1 MGGKERESFYYL
13 LILNLIVS
21 FLLIVGIV
29 SNIIFR
35 DKTLTLSKEIE
46 KQRLLIN
53 DYAVES
59 ALFLAI
65 VDMMEIFGKNIS
77 IEETLE
83 RVTHGISNFFK
94 NEIVLVQ
101 LFGQHFFQNIT
112 GEDIELPPET
122 FEEIATRPYPILINN
137 LGSFPR
143 YKFLQEKGIT
153 SFILAPLKTK
163 KDEISGVIGV
173 FSKEKKNYSQR
184 DLSLLR
190 MISIPI
196 SLILENAELMEQTR
210 ILSITDS
217 LTHLYNRRHFQ
228 RYFERI
234 LQESINK
241 NTSLSVAMCDIDNFK
256 LYNDRN
262 GHLAGDRVLKDI
274 ARILHNSIKGSDIA
288 ARYGGEE
295 FIIVF
300 PETDKNTAYMICD
313 NIRRRIEEV
322 EFPGEELQPGGK
334 LTISFGIA
342 SFPVDGNTPYEL
354 IKKADTAL
362 YQAKKQG
369 RNKVVIA

>member
-1 MGGKERESFYYL
+1 
-13 LILNLIVS
+13 
-21 FLLIVGIV
+21 
-29 SNIIFR
+29 
-35 DKTLTLSKEIE
+35 
-46 KQRLLIN
+46 
-53 DYAVES
+53 
-59 ALFLAI
+59 
-65 VDMMEIFGKNIS
+65 
-77 IEETLE
+77 
-83 RVTHGISNFFK
+83 
-94 NEIVLVQ
+94 
-101 LFGQHFFQNIT
+101 
-112 GEDIELPPET
+112 
-122 FEEIATRPYPILINN
+122 
-137 LGSFPR
+137 
-143 YKFLQEKGIT
+143 
-153 SFILAPLKTK
+153 LKTK

-228 RYFERI
+228 QYFERI

-241 NTSLSVAMCDIDNFK
+241 DTSLSVAMCDIDNFK

-362 YQAKKQG
+362 YQAKNRAETKL
-369 RNKVVIA
+369 